1 MAKMT
6 LDEKI
11 IKTQDE
17 IAKTKAI
24 IAAQQEKLKT
34 LNATLKGY
42 LKEKDQNFAHEIIEI
57 MSQGVS
63 LTNEQRDA
71 ILTSLKANVSA
82 VLPQS
87 EEATEA
93 AEPTTAASETGATYG
108 TFGTNHG

>member
-11 IKTQDE
+11 VKTQNE

-42 LKEKDQNFAHEIIEI
+42 LKEKDQNFANEIIGI

-71 ILTSLKANVSA
+71 ILSALKANVSA
-82 VLPQS
+82 VRPQS

-93 AEPTTAASETGATYG
+93 TETTIAASETGATYG

>member
-1 MAKMT
+1 MAKIT

-17 IAKTKAI
+17 IAKTKTI

-42 LKEKDQNFAHEIIEI
+42 LKEKDQNFANEIIEI

-71 ILTSLKANVSA
+71 ILATLKANVSA

-87 EEATEA
+87 EEETET